1 MLLARPAYDEGVP
14 GDLTPFPPPGQDLIR
29 EVKRPGQVARGVRV
43 PRRARIL
50 FGGWCAALFGLSLA
64 FTLAIVHRA
73 VSNGAQRLPGHYLVG
88 WGVAAGASFL
98 FVAALGGL
106 VVFPSR
112 TPWHVALLWPLLSGP
127 AVATGYFFGL
137 TGQMESGSTLCDA
150 SANGS
155 CDTAWGLGAV
165 VVAIA
170 SAIVLGT
177 LFAAAFTTKRL
188 ATRIRLR

>member
-1 MLLARPAYDEGVP
+1 VP
-14 GDLTPFPPPGQDLIR
+14 RDLTPFPPPGQHLIG
-29 EVKRPGQVARGVRV
+29 EANQAGQVANGTGV
-43 PRRARIL
+43 PRRDRIL
-50 FGGWCAALFGLSLA
+50 FGGWCAAVFGLSLA

-73 VSNGAQRLPGHYLVG
+73 VSNPTHHLPSHYLVG
-88 WGVAAGASFL
+88 WGVVAGASFVI
-98 FVAALGGL
+98 VAVLGGL
-106 VVFPSR
+106 VVFPKQ

-165 VVAIA
+165 VIAIA
-170 SAIVLGT
+170 SAIILGT

-188 ATRIRLR
+188 ATRIRFR